1 MMTDTQ
7 SNLDELR
14 RRIDEVDERIHD
26 LIMERAEIIEA
37 VAAAKK
43 QNQTPALRPGREAA
57 ILRRLLGRHRGRFP
71 RGSLIRMWREL
82 LGGTVAM
89 QTRFVVAVTLPQGS
103 AGFWDIARD
112 HYGSHVPMI
121 ALQTNGE
128 VLSAVADGR
137 ATVGVLSMPSEG
149 EVAPWWPA
157 LAGAQSHA
165 PRVIARLPFAGGSNA
180 RVEDGDALVIGAGE
194 PEATG
199 ADRTMLVVETAG
211 EVSRAR
217 LISAFE
223 AAGQKITFFASHE
236 LTPAIIWHLVEVDAL
251 LKPDDAKLT
260 EALAPLGEQIG
271 SIRLLGIYARP
282 LPRDAL

>member
-1 MMTDTQ
+1 MMTNSLST
-7 SNLDELR
+7 LDELR
-14 RRIDEVDERIHD
+14 RRIDQVDERIHD
-26 LIMERAEIIEA
+26 LIMERAEIVEA
-37 VAAAKK
+37 VAATK
-43 QNQTPALRPGREAA
+43 QQSQTPALRPGREAA

-71 RGSLIRMWREL
+71 RGSLVRIWREL

-89 QTRFVVAVTLPQGS
+89 QTRFVVAVTMPEGS
-103 AGFWDIARD
+103 SGFWDVARD

-128 VLSAVADGR
+128 VLSAVAEGR
-137 ATVGVLSMPSEG
+137 AAVGVLPMPSEG
-149 EVAPWWPA
+149 EMAPWWPA
-157 LAGAQSHA
+157 LAGARNHA
-165 PRVIARLPFAGGSNA
+165 PRVIARLPFSGGGNA
-180 RVEDGDALVIGAGE
+180 RVDGGDALVIGEGE

-236 LTPAIIWHLVEVDAL
+236 VTSGIIWHLIEVDAL
-251 LKPDDAKLT
+251 LKPEDVTLA
-260 EALAPLGEQIG
+260 EALKPLGEQVG
-271 SIRLLGIYARP
+271 SVRQLGVYARP
-282 LPRDAL
+282 LSGEGL